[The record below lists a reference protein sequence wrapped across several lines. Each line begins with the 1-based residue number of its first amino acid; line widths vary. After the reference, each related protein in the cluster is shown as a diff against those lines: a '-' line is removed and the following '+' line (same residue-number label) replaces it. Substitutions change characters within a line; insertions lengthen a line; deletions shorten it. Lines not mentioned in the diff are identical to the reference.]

1 VSPAEVQALA
11 EIRGYASANRVRF
24 TRHAW
29 ERMDERGVTERDV
42 VHALKA
48 AASCFAQA
56 NGTWK
61 VPSKDTSGDDLVAV
75 VALEDGVLVVT
86 LF

>member
-11 EIRGYASANRVRF
+11 EIQGYASANRRF

-29 ERMDERGVTERDV
+29 ERMDEPGVTERDV
-42 VHALKA
+42 LHALKA

-75 VALEDGVLVVT
+75 VALADGVLVVT

>member
-1 VSPAEVQALA
+1 VSPAEAQALE
-11 EIRGYASANRVRF
+11 EIRGYASANRVCF

-29 ERMDERGVTERDV
+29 QRMDERGTTERDV
-42 VHALKA
+42 LHALKSA
-48 AASCFAQA
+48 VSCVAQA

-61 VPSKDTSGDDLVAV
+61 VPSNDASGDDLTAV
-75 VALEDGVLVVT
+75 VALDDGVLVVT